1 MNGALLIHWTIN
13 SIIISII
20 LFCTFQGASFYVLGL
35 TMVDMKQRLDTNY
48 ELLSDAILCRNI
60 LNMVGSVVGGYITDR
75 YRLSLG
81 AHQTFN
87 FVSLG
92 VVTTILSMV
101 RSTVAAGIC
110 FAVCGYLIGVV
121 NNGKLLNILGL
132 HSNYILF
139 TVS

>member
-1 MNGALLIHWTIN
+1 
-13 SIIISII
+13 
-20 LFCTFQGASFYVLGL
+20 
-35 TMVDMKQRLDTNY
+35 MVDMKQRLDTNY
-48 ELLSDAILCRNI
+48 ELLSDAILWRNI

-92 VVTTILSMV
+92 VVTTILSMIK
-101 RSTVAAGIC
+101 STVVAGIC

-121 NNGKLLNILGL
+121 NNGMLLNILDL